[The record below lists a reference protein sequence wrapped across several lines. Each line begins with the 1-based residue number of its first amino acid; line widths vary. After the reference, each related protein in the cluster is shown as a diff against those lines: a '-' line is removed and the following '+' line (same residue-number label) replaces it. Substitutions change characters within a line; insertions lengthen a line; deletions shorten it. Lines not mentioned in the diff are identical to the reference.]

1 MADDFMLDLAE
12 LRNIRNIAER
22 PRVVSLISSEIR
34 KLEKVIFLTLAEEAG
49 STVTSQSPSPSP
61 TLTPTPIPAAKMVS
75 NPAVNYL
82 TLGSFSWEQD
92 IDKVKIY
99 VSLEGVDQEKM
110 EIVFKPMSIDVKF
123 HDVQGKNYRCAIPK
137 LNKEIVPEK
146 CKVVVKPTRV
156 IITLPK
162 ASKGNWLDLHF
173 KEDKLK
179 PNVDKGG
186 DPMAGI
192 MDLMKNMYEEGDDEM
207 KKTIAKAWTDARSGK
222 AADPLKDY
230 R

>member
-1 MADDFMLDLAE
+1 MADDLSLDLEE
-12 LRNIRNIAER
+12 LHHLQTIAKR
-22 PRVVSLISSEIR
+22 PRVLSLISSHI
-34 KLEKVIFLTLAEEAG
+34 LTLQKQANDAA
-49 STVTSQSPSPSP
+49 SVAP
-61 TLTPTPIPAAKMVS
+61 TPAPVPTPTPVPVSTNVKVATEPALK
-75 NPAVNYL
+75 YT
-82 TLGSFSWEQD
+82 TLGSFSWDQD
-92 IDKVKIY
+92 TDKVKIY
-99 VSLEGVDQEKM
+99 VFLEGVDQEKIQT
-110 EIVFKPMSIDVKF
+110 EFNPMSVDVKF

-146 CKVVVKPTRV
+146 CKVLVKPKKV
-156 IITLPK
+156 IITLVK

-173 KEDKLK
+173 KEDKIK
-179 PNVDKGG
+179 PNLDKER

-222 AADPLKDY
+222 AADPMKSY